1 MDVLGIDRNPV
12 HMKRVLMML
21 GPDPLSENA
30 QEILG
35 FISSAI
41 VESDLTMEIF
51 NSGSEPL
58 LNNYLSSLFL
68 EKLKK

>member
-1 MDVLGIDRNPV
+1 MQRI
-12 HMKRVLMML
+12 LMML
-21 GPDPLSENA
+21 GPDPLSESS

-35 FISSAI
+35 SISSAI

-51 NSGSEPL
+51 NSGSKQL
-58 LNNYLSSLFL
+58 LNNYLSSIFL